1 MSNDTGHK
9 SYLPMRV
16 IGLQIVLTMMLAAL
30 GFLWTE
36 ATVVSIMIGGGI
48 CILATAL
55 FAATVFGRYEAAK
68 PRLLVGK
75 IIGAEIGK
83 LVLVA
88 GFFVF
93 AFAKWEGLNVPA
105 MLAAYFAA
113 QVLPV
118 IVAPYWGS
126 GSKP

>member
-1 MSNDTGHK
+1 MSDDARLETA
-9 SYLPMRV
+9 LPIRM
-16 IGLQIVLTMMLAAL
+16 IGLQIALTMMLAAL
-30 GFLWTE
+30 GFLWSA
-36 ATVVSIMIGGGI
+36 ATLVSILVGGGI
-48 CILATAL
+48 CILANAV

-68 PRLLVGK
+68 PRVLVGR

-93 AFAKWEGLNVPA
+93 VFARWEGLNVPV

-118 IVAPYWGS
+118 MVAPYWGS

>member
-1 MSNDTGHK
+1 MSDDARLEST
-9 SYLPMRV
+9 LPMRM
-16 IGLQIVLTMMLAAL
+16 IGLQLALTMMLAAL
-30 GFLWTE
+30 GFLWSE
-36 ATVVSIMIGGGI
+36 ATLVSILIGGGI
-48 CILATAL
+48 CILANAV

-68 PRLLVGK
+68 PRALVGR

-88 GFFVF
+88 GIFVFVF
-93 AFAKWEGLNVPA
+93 ARWEGLNIPVI
-105 MLAAYFAA
+105 LAVYFTA

-118 IVAPYWGS
+118 MVAPYWGS